1 MIFSTFRLAVT
12 GTIACGSIVLA
23 SGCDNSIH
31 PTEIL
36 PPLEA
41 SSLDAAAGS
50 WRMIALTGPTQ
61 FAVAAPAP
69 VTSAAYLTELSSIK
83 STQSQLTAAQRQ
95 SVAYWS
101 GGGVLRWNQIMRA
114 LVAKY
119 SLPPAPAA
127 DGSYPVPDAE
137 NPFGDPAFPFAN
149 PAYAARAYSYV
160 SAAQADALKS
170 AWYWKFQHNRPSPAK
185 VDDGVRA
192 LMPVSDLPA
201 YPSEDAVLSGVA
213 ADMLK
218 VLFPGAVEEI
228 TLKAA
233 EQRNA
238 ALWSGKAAASDIAAG
253 LALGKSVAA
262 VFLARASTDGLRT
275 AGGNPALWQS
285 LADAAI
291 ARGETPWISQE
302 SPSRPPMLPNF
313 GLVRGWMMTPAELV
327 AERPAPPPPTGSEQM
342 AQEVAE
348 VRQTVDNLTR
358 DQLAIALKWND
369 GAGTYTPPGHWNDI
383 AAEYVRD
390 AKMSEVRT
398 ARAFALLNMAMHDA
412 AVGCW
417 ETKFFYFNPR
427 PSQLDPRIK
436 TPIGLPNF
444 PSYSSGH
451 STFSAAAVTVLSYL
465 FPSATTTLTAMR
477 DEAAI
482 SRLYGGIHYRSDIDS
497 GKLHGSAIGG
507 YTVRFAQQDL
517 ADQ

>member
-1 MIFSTFRLAVT
+1 LRLLTSRLTLPAV
-12 GTIACGSIVLA
+12 IACGSLFLA

-31 PTEIL
+31 PTEVL

-41 SSLDAAAGS
+41 SSLDAGAGS
-50 WRMIALTGPTQ
+50 WRMILLTGPTQ
-61 FAVAAPAP
+61 FVVAPPAAVS
-69 VTSAAYLTELSSIK
+69 SAAYQAELNAIK
-83 STQSQLTAAQRQ
+83 TAQGQLTSGQRAAI
-95 SVAYWS
+95 AYWS

-119 SLPPAPAA
+119 NLPPAPASN
-127 DGSYPVPDAE
+127 GSYPVPDAE

-170 AWYWKFQHNRPSPAK
+170 AWYWKYQHNRPSPAN
-185 VDDGVRA
+185 VDNGVSA

-213 ADMLK
+213 VDMLK
-218 VLFPGAVEEI
+218 VLFPAALEEI

-238 ALWSGKAAASDIAAG
+238 ALWSGKASASDIAAG
-253 LALGKSVAA
+253 LALGKSVAT

-275 AGGNPALWQS
+275 AGGSPALWQS

-291 ARGETPWISQE
+291 ARGETPWVSQE
-302 SPSRPPMLPNF
+302 TPARPPMLPNF
-313 GLVRGWMMTPAELV
+313 GLVRTWMMTPAEVV
-327 AERPAPPPPTGSEQM
+327 AERPAPPPPTGSPQM
-342 AQEVAE
+342 AAELEE
-348 VRQTVDNLTR
+348 VRKTVDNLTR
-358 DQLAIALKWND
+358 EQLAIALRWND

-390 AKMSEVRT
+390 AKLSEVRS
-398 ARAFALLNMAMHDA
+398 ARAFALLNMTMHDA

-451 STFSAAAVTVLSYL
+451 STFSSAAVTVLSYL
-465 FPSATTTLTAMR
+465 FPEATTTLTALR

-482 SRLYGGIHYRSDIDS
+482 SRLYGGIHYRSDIDG
-497 GKLHGSAIGG
+497 GKLHGSNIGG